1 MCIRDRNGTDR
12 PAIAGNLNCD
22 DDMPPESL
30 MLAANKLDISL
41 YYLCSNATD
50 SGIKGSFIYKRVL
63 ELERTINLF
72 NEAGIKPHNIYLS
85 GFSAGGWTALM
96 AAKAIPRKFNKGVL
110 FAPAFAGPRY
120 ETRFFPVW
128 RKIIR
133 PKQVKEILKAEKL
146 EFLIFAYEDDPFNR
160 PIEQVT
166 RQNIYD
172 ENTGEIKYVQE
183 TPRFEKDNYNLNYGI
198 SAQISIPLG
207 KAPALCHKATE
218 INIKNQELLYQKT
231 LLETAMFRL
240 KLCGEQANLGVT
252 FVGEYA
258 RICEGIKVTVP
269 PNQVIPHSHSL
280 TSEK

>member
-1 MCIRDRNGTDR
+1 MADSNGRFSIFSTGDNHRSRFRHNHKYKQNNKYNYYRNGR
-12 PAIAGNLNCD
+12 KYLWAIALILC
-22 DDMPPESL
+22 PARV
-30 MLAANKLDISL
+30 LANTTVASPS
-41 YYLCSNATD
+41 SNAQGTVNNNATMIAPQSTPQFRMSQGIVCSSPSLTITPYLTD
-50 SGIKGSFIYKRVL
+50 AWSFNTPK
-63 ELERTINLF
+63 
-72 NEAGIKPHNIYLS
+72 
-85 GFSAGGWTALM
+85 
-96 AAKAIPRKFNKGVL
+96 
-110 FAPAFAGPRY
+110 
-120 ETRFFPVW
+120 ET
-128 RKIIR
+128 
-133 PKQVKEILKAEKL
+133 
-146 EFLIFAYEDDPFNR
+146 
-160 PIEQVT
+160 VT

-172 ENTGEIKYVQE
+172 EDTGAIKYVQE
-183 TPRFEKDNYNLNYGI
+183 TPRFEKENFNLNYGI